1 MPSNKQLCLSS
12 RNLTLSRIKD
22 KLYGIESNFIKK
34 PFIEHSEKTN
44 KIKRNLNII
53 SLIIIIMTVLD
64 VSISRVSLV
73 GVQVTGITESKLLTI
88 LLVLLLYHLVF
99 FVWSSIDEYWK
110 WRLNL
115 ICEDTADY
123 TKRQTSDDSLSKV
136 QAAVDSNLYLKKDAM
151 KSLHNQLNTAVCQ
164 SIKNNGTRDSSEGFE
179 EKFESVWMSSMQPI
193 IEQDLARVV
202 AYERS
207 YRNYHWQDV
216 IKLVTL
222 EFGFPILFSLYAGY
236 QAYLAI

>member
-1 MPSNKQLCLSS
+1 M
-12 RNLTLSRIKD
+12 TL
-22 KLYGIESNFIKK
+22 LE
-34 PFIEHSEKTN
+34 
-44 KIKRNLNII
+44 
-53 SLIIIIMTVLD
+53 
-64 VSISRVSLV
+64 VSISKVGLI

-88 LLVLLLYHLVF
+88 LLVLLLYHLLF

-115 ICEDTADY
+115 ICEDVADY
-123 TKRQTSDDSLSKV
+123 TKRQTSEYSLSKV
-136 QAAVDSNLYLKKDAM
+136 QVAVDSNLYLKKDAM
-151 KSLHNQLNTAVCQ
+151 KSLHNQLNTAVRQ
-164 SIKNNGTRDSSEGFE
+164 SIKSNDISEGAEDFE
-179 EKFESVWMSSMQPI
+179 GKFESVWMSSMQPI
-193 IEQDLARVV
+193 IEQDLARVI

-207 YRNYHWQDV
+207 YKNYHWQDV